1 MNNPE
6 QIIHVFGESQE
17 MSFNDYETV
26 AAYADLFDVSK
37 HTIYK
42 WIEKTE
48 NYKPSKRTVISPTRF
63 NKILK

>member
-1 MNNPE
+1 
-6 QIIHVFGESQE
+6 

-42 WIEKTE
+42 WIKDGKLQAVKE
-48 NYKPSKRTVISPTRF
+48 NGQYT
-63 NKILK
+63 